1 MTKSQDITG
10 VILAAGKS
18 TRMQPFSARFPKPI
32 LPICNRPVIEYQ
44 IEEMKRLGIEDII
57 IVVGHL
63 GFEVS
68 LALGNGSRLGVNIR
82 YVDQRDTMGI
92 AHAVGQLEP
101 YINHRFLLFLGDIFF
116 KTKDLQDMLTLMDKG
131 AHAVLAVRREESLE
145 AIGRNFAVV
154 IDKDHRVRRVIEK
167 PRHPPNKIKG
177 CGLYLFDP
185 HIFDA
190 IRRTPQTAGRNEY
203 ELTSSIQL
211 LIEDDFAVRIAEVV
225 TYDINLTFPQDLLT
239 CNLKQ
244 LGFLGQESLIG
255 ESCHLH
261 PDVKMINSVI
271 GNGVTVAQPIEIRD
285 SLILSD
291 SVVTYRGDLNR
302 IIFTPDSIIDCRLM
316 ER

>member
-68 LALGNGSRLGVNIR
+68 LALGDGSRLGVNIR

-116 KTKDLQDMLTLMDKG
+116 KTKDLQDMLTLMDEG

-154 IDKDHRVRRVIEK
+154 IDEDHRVRRVIEK

-255 ESCHLH
+255 ESCNLH
-261 PDVKMINSVI
+261 PDVKVINSVI
-271 GNGVTVAQPIEIRD
+271 GDGVTVAQPIEIRD

>member
-1 MTKSQDITG
+1 MNNQAMTG

-32 LPICNRPVIEYQ
+32 LPVCNCPVIEYQ

-116 KTKDLQDMLTLMDKG
+116 KTKDLGDMMTLMDEG

-154 IDKDHRVRRVIEK
+154 IDEDQRVRRVIEK

-244 LGFLGQESLIG
+244 LKFLGQESLVG
-255 ESCHLH
+255 QSCRLH
-261 PDVKMINSVI
+261 PDVKVINSVI
-271 GNGVTVAQPIEIRD
+271 GDGVTVAQPIEIRD

>member
-1 MTKSQDITG
+1 MNNQAITG

-101 YINHRFLLFLGDIFF
+101 YIDHRFLLFLGDIFF
-116 KTKDLQDMLTLMDKG
+116 KTKDLQDMLTLMDEG

-145 AIGRNFAVV
+145 AIGRNFSVV
-154 IDKDHRVRRVIEK
+154 IDDDHRVRRVIEK

-244 LGFLGQESLIG
+244 LKFLGQESLVG
-255 ESCHLH
+255 KSCRLH
-261 PDVKMINSVI
+261 PDVKVINSVI
-271 GNGVTVAQPIEIRD
+271 GDGVTVAQPIEIRD